1 MNFRN
6 LAMNFLYT
14 CAPWHRP
21 PHLSRCPSGGQVRG
35 PVQAKS
41 KNIKHEG
48 HKGYKGKTFG
58 FIRITSFPLCSLV
71 RQDKPGW
78 SSGLKGVHRMKY
90 S

>member
-6 LAMNFLYT
+6 LEI
-14 CAPWHRP
+14 
-21 PHLSRCPSGGQVRG
+21 
-35 PVQAKS
+35 KS
-41 KNIKHEG
+41 LRKKQEYFKHKGHEG